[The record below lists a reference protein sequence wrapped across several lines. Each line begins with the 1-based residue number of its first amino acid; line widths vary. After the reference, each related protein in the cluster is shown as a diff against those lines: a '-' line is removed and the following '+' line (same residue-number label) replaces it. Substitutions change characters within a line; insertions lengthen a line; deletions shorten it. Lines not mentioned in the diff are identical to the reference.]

1 MRTKTVAGSALAA
14 VALIVAASQVGPAA
28 AAPVAVWALVSALSL
43 LFAAGWPRL
52 FGLPAATQIA
62 AVLGAAGLA
71 AAAGAALA
79 PMPQPLFWMAPAAAV
94 GLILA
99 FLVQLLRG
107 TGEKLRLES
116 MLSSATG
123 ALVVASGSGWIALD
137 RIAGTAA
144 ESSLMVAAGA
154 SMAAAILVCTIRWP
168 DRIVG
173 PLAVVVAVL
182 VGGLATLAFG
192 TAPLLP
198 ALAVGAVSG
207 AVIAGVRSLVVSSGG
222 PRGTLAAIA
231 TGLCAVLGSGTLAY
245 FLERLLLG

>member
-1 MRTKTVAGSALAA
+1 VRTKTVAGSALAA
-14 VALIVAASQVGPAA
+14 VALIVGASYAGTT
-28 AAPVAVWALVSALSL
+28 AVWVAVSALSL
-43 LFAAGWPRL
+43 LFALGWPRL
-52 FGLPAATQIA
+52 FGLPAAAPIA

-71 AAAGAALA
+71 AAAGAALV
-79 PMPQPLFWMAPAAAV
+79 PMPQPLSWMAPAAAV

-123 ALVVASGSGWIALD
+123 ALVAASGSGWIAID
-137 RIAGTAA
+137 RIGSNAA
-144 ESSLMVAAGA
+144 DSSLMLAAGA

-173 PLAVVVAVL
+173 PLAFVVAIL
-182 VGGLATLAFG
+182 VAGLAALAFG
-192 TAPLLP
+192 DAPLLP
-198 ALAVGAVSG
+198 ALAVGAVTG
-207 AVIAGVRSLVVSSGG
+207 AVIGAVRALVVSSGG

-245 FLERLLLG
+245 FLERLFLG

>member
-14 VALIVAASQVGPAA
+14 VALIVAASYAGPGAA
-28 AAPVAVWALVSALSL
+28 GTIAVWVVVSALSL
-43 LFAAGWPRL
+43 LFAVGWPRL
-52 FGLPAATQIA
+52 FGLPAAAPIA

-79 PMPQPLFWMAPAAAV
+79 PMPQPLFWMAPAAALGV
-94 GLILA
+94 IIA

-123 ALVVASGSGWIALD
+123 ALVVASGSGWIAID
-137 RIAGTAA
+137 RIASNAA
-144 ESSLMVAAGA
+144 DSSLMVAAGA

-168 DRIVG
+168 DRLVG
-173 PLAVVVAVL
+173 PLAFGVAIL
-182 VGGLATLAFG
+182 VAGLAALAFG
-192 TAPLLP
+192 DAPLLP
-198 ALAVGAVSG
+198 ALAVGAVTG
-207 AVIAGVRSLVVSSGG
+207 AVIGGVRSLVVSSGG
-222 PRGTLAAIA
+222 PRGTLAAVA